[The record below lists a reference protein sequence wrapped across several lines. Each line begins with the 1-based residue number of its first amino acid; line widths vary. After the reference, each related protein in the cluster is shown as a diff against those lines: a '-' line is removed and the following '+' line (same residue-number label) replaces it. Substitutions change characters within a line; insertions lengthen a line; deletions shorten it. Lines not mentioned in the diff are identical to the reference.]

1 MTTSNTQ
8 KNILVIGASGLL
20 GNAVLRTLSQ
30 DPALRVTGTLRSS
43 ALASRLLASAPCHLE
58 YPVDVGNFE
67 QLRGVIER
75 TAPDVVI
82 NCVGATKHVDSG
94 NDASV
99 AYIVNAVLPHS
110 LAALCSNASARLIQI
125 STDCVYSGSRGR
137 YSETDVPDAN
147 DVYGL
152 SKAAGEVHYSHTV
165 TLRTSIIGHEIETSR
180 SLVEWFMRQRECRG
194 FTRAIFSGFPTV
206 ALARI
211 IRDIVIPN
219 ASLHGLYHVAA
230 PAISKYDLIVLIAKQ
245 YDLSI
250 NIEADSSFVLD
261 RSLDGSRFAHAT
273 GFQSPSWANLIAEMH
288 ADWLINPDLFPA
300 ISGQTR

>member
-1 MTTSNTQ
+1 MTTLNTQ

-110 LAALCSNASARLIQI
+110 LAALCSNASARLIHI
-125 STDCVYSGSRGR
+125 STDCVYSGSRGL

-152 SKAAGEVHYSHTV
+152 SKAAGEVRYSHTV

-206 ALARI
+206 TLSRI
-211 IRDIVIPN
+211 IRDLVIPN
-219 ASLHGLYHVAA
+219 ASLYGLYHVAA
-230 PAISKYDLIVLIAKQ
+230 PAISKYDLLALIANQ
-245 YDLSI
+245 YGLRVKV
-250 NIEADSSFVLD
+250 EADNTFLLD

-273 GFQSPSWANLIAEMH
+273 GFQSPSWPKLIAEMH
-288 ADWLINPDLFPA
+288 TDWLANPNLFPVVP
-300 ISGQTR
+300 G